1 MTNQENRSIILE
13 YIFRNAPV
21 ARSTIAKK
29 TQITPATVTSIS
41 SNFIQEGII
50 REIGADE
57 NTIDSSPGRKR
68 ILLDIVP
75 DRVHAIGVEFTSH
88 HIRFSICNLR
98 GTPVL
103 QASFSTE
110 KTNNGNI
117 TDFIA
122 EKIENLLAERPAL
135 ASTIIGIGIAVPGHI
150 DIHQDKV
157 ITNSSMCPKF
167 SGEALRKRLNIP
179 IICENNVRC
188 MAFGRYLFDC
198 SSPDTFAYFH
208 VGAGMFCALI
218 ENSKLFQGTNYYAGE
233 IGHTIVNPNGKKCEC
248 GKYGCL
254 QTYCSETWLLKYS
267 RLLYESNAETILTSL
282 KPCAAA
288 LTIQDISTA
297 FSLRDPLVGNYIS
310 TALKYLG
317 ITVSNLAII
326 NNPDKIYLH
335 GNLFSNTDIKEELMD
350 YITQQLLFV
359 DDPSDQTIQILDYDT
374 YAGASGAAAYAIKH
388 FYISN
393 I

>member
-1 MTNQENRSIILE
+1 MTNQENRSTILE

-21 ARSTIAKK
+21 ARSTIAKQ

-41 SNFIQEGII
+41 GNFIQEGII
-50 REIGADE
+50 QEVGAED
-57 NTIDSSPGRKR
+57 NTTDCSPGRRK

-75 DRVHAIGVEFTSH
+75 DRVYAIGVEFTSR
-88 HIRFSICNLR
+88 HIRFSVCNLR
-98 GTPVL
+98 GVAVL
-103 QASFSTE
+103 QSSFSAKETD
-110 KTNNGNI
+110 NGNI
-117 TDFIA
+117 TDFIT
-122 EKIENLLAERPAL
+122 EKVKAILEENPSF
-135 ASTIIGIGIAVPGHI
+135 ASSVIGIGIAVPGHM
-150 DIHQDKV
+150 DTHQDKV
-157 ITNSSMCPKF
+157 ITNSSLCPQF
-167 SGEALRKRLNIP
+167 SGEVLRKRLNIP

-188 MAFGRYLFDC
+188 MAFGRYLFDA

-254 QTYCSETWLLKYS
+254 QTYCSETWLLKYC
-267 RLLYESNAETILTSL
+267 RLLYESNADTILPSL
-282 KPCAAA
+282 KPCADD
-288 LTIQDISTA
+288 LTVEDISNA
-297 FSLRDPLVGNYIS
+297 FSLGDTLVGNYIS

-326 NNPDKIYLH
+326 TNPNKIYLH
-335 GNLFSNTDIKEELMD
+335 GNLFSNTEIKEELMD

-359 DDPSDQTIQILDYDT
+359 DDPSDQTVQILDYDT
-374 YAGASGAAAYAIKH
+374 YAGALGAAAYAIKH

>member
-1 MTNQENRSIILE
+1 MTNQENRSTILE

-21 ARSTIAKK
+21 ARSTIAKQ

-41 SNFIQEGII
+41 GNFIQEGII
-50 REIGADE
+50 KEIGAED
-57 NTIDSSPGRKR
+57 NSSDCSPGRKR

-75 DRVHAIGVEFTSH
+75 DRAYAMGIEFTSR

-98 GTPVL
+98 GTAVF
-103 QASFSTE
+103 QSSFSTKE
-110 KTNNGNI
+110 TNNGNI
-117 TDFIA
+117 TDFLI
-122 EKIENLLAERPAL
+122 EKIEDIFRKNPTL
-135 ASTIIGIGIAVPGHI
+135 ASTIVGIGIAVPGHI
-150 DIHQDKV
+150 DVHQDKV
-157 ITNSSMCPKF
+157 ITNSSLCPQF
-167 SGEALRKRLNIP
+167 SGEALRKQLKIP
-179 IICENNVRC
+179 VICENNVRC
-188 MAFGRYLFDC
+188 MAFGRYLFDR
-198 SSPDTFAYFH
+198 SSPDTFAFFH

-254 QTYCSETWLLKYS
+254 QTYCSETWLLKYC
-267 RLLYESNAETILTSL
+267 RLLYESNVDTILPAL
-282 KPCAAA
+282 KPCAED
-288 LTIQDISTA
+288 LTIKDISTA
-297 FSLRDPLVGNYIS
+297 FSMGDTLVGKYIS

-317 ITVSNLAII
+317 ITISNLAII
-326 NNPDKIYLH
+326 TNPDKIYLH
-335 GNLFSNTDIKEELMD
+335 GNLFSNVEIKEELMD

-359 DDPSDQTIQILDYDT
+359 DDPSDQTVQILDYDT